1 MKLIITEDENEMGHV
16 AANYL
21 LGHMNQN
28 QRVNLA
34 ITAGRTP
41 KSMYEWLIP
50 QIKDKH
56 YYQHVHYYNFDE
68 LPFKGQ
74 SREGVT
80 ISNLNK
86 LFFIPANIDKTQIHK
101 LTVDNYHDHDN
112 RLLADG
118 GLNAIVMGIGADG
131 HFCGN
136 IPGKTKWANKTVK
149 LPILEHEKR
158 YIADGEYNGDI
169 TLVPEHYVTMGPA
182 SVMQSRQL
190 ILIAYGE
197 SKAQAIKLALE
208 GEVDENVPASVL
220 KLHPNLVVI
229 IDKAAASQLS
239 AEINK

>member
-41 KSMYEWLIP
+41 VSMYKWLIP
-50 QIKDKH
+50 QIKNKR
-56 YYQHVHYYNFDE
+56 YYQNVNYYNFDE

-74 SREGVT
+74 QREGVT

-86 LFFIPANIDKTQIHK
+86 LFFVPANIDKAQIHK
-101 LTVDNYHDHDN
+101 LTVDNYHDHDK
-112 RLLADG
+112 RLLTEG
-118 GLNAIVMGIGADG
+118 GLDAIVMGIGADG

-136 IPGKTKWANKTVK
+136 IPGKTKWANRTVK
-149 LPILEHEKR
+149 LQILEHEKR
-158 YIADGEYNGDI
+158 YIAEGEYNGDI
-169 TLVPEHYVTMGPA
+169 ALVPDYYVTMGPA

-197 SKAQAIKLALE
+197 HKAKAIKLSLE
-208 GEVDENVPASVL
+208 GAVDENVPASVL

-229 IDKAAASQLS
+229 VDKAAASQLN
-239 AEINK
+239 ADLIR